1 MSALV
6 WVIIVLLLAFG
17 ISVVL
22 IRRHYTKLLDSALK
36 RAQKSER
43 LKSVF
48 IDNISRTLRAPLKV
62 IDGLC
67 NMVVEEKDETMQPA
81 QVREIVNNISTTPRS

>member
-22 IRRHYTKLLDSALK
+22 IRRHYMKLLDSALK

-48 IDNISRTLRAPLKV
+48 IDNISRTLHAPLKV
-62 IDGLC
+62 IDACVIWLSRRKMKTC
-67 NMVVEEKDETMQPA
+67 SLL
-81 QVREIVNNISTTPRS
+81 R